1 MDPGGYM
8 FLASFVGG
16 DEEARNRASH
26 HAIGAGP
33 GCDGHFGCAL
43 CKLLLPSAVQG
54 TARAEPKEQ
63 GLACVLSGSPVVGI
77 G

>member
-1 MDPGGYM
+1 M

-26 HAIGAGP
+26 YAIGAGP

-43 CKLLLPSAVQG
+43 CK
-54 TARAEPKEQ
+54 KEQ